1 MRHSANHHEP
11 QEPTRAFP
19 GGPSGCADPSGQGHE
34 TVSFDALLADAQTR
48 IRGYLASI
56 LGGWADVDD
65 LLQETNLVL
74 IRKQDDF
81 KPGTNFIAWAFR
93 VAYFKAT
100 TWRRDR
106 GREGRVVLREH
117 EFQKIASAAEEYF
130 TNAAPAVQALARC
143 VEKLPS
149 ADRELIRLKYVE
161 RQSLTDLA
169 AGLGCRANTLHKNI
183 SRIRLVLRK
192 CIRESLDR

>member
-1 MRHSANHHEP
+1 MPA
-11 QEPTRAFP
+11 
-19 GGPSGCADPSGQGHE
+19 
-34 TVSFDALLADAQTR
+34 FDALLADAQLR

-65 LLQETNLVL
+65 LLQETNLIL
-74 IRKQDDF
+74 IRKQEDF

-106 GREGRVVLREH
+106 SREGRVVLREH
-117 EFQKIASAAEEYF
+117 EFQEIAAAAEEYF
-130 TNAAPAVQALARC
+130 ASSASVLQALTRC
-143 VEKLPS
+143 VEKLPP
-149 ADRELIRLKYVE
+149 ADRELVRLKYVE

-169 AGLGCRANTLHKNI
+169 TGLGCRANTLHKSI
-183 SRIRLVLRK
+183 SRIRLALRK
-192 CIRESLDR
+192 CVRETLER

>member
-1 MRHSANHHEP
+1 M
-11 QEPTRAFP
+11 
-19 GGPSGCADPSGQGHE
+19 D
-34 TVSFDALLADAQTR
+34 FDALLADAQPR

-74 IRKQDDF
+74 IQKQTDF
-81 KPGTNFIAWAFR
+81 ELGTNFIAWAFR

-106 GREGRVVLREH
+106 SREGRVVLREH
-117 EFQKIASAAEEYF
+117 EFQEIAAAAEDYF
-130 TNAAPAVQALARC
+130 TQNVPVVQALSRC
-143 VEKLPS
+143 VEKLPP

-161 RQSLTDLA
+161 RQSLTDHA
-169 AGLGCRANTLHKNI
+169 AGLGRRANTLHKTL

-192 CIRESLDR
+192 CVRESLNR